1 MKCDM
6 CKKEVDP
13 NIHAYT
19 SCSECKGLIF
29 CCVLYAVCFPE
40 HCKQEKCGGY
50 HVTITN
56 PQFIIN
62 LKKLN
67 ESSEEMVIK

>member
-1 MKCDM
+1 MKCDT

-13 NIHAYT
+13 NIHAFT
-19 SCSECKGLIF
+19 SCSECKELIF
-29 CCVLYAVCFPE
+29 CSAFDAVCFSE
-40 HCKQEKCGGY
+40 HSKQEKCGY

-62 LKKLN
+62 LTEAQKLD
-67 ESSEEMVIK
+67 ESSEEA